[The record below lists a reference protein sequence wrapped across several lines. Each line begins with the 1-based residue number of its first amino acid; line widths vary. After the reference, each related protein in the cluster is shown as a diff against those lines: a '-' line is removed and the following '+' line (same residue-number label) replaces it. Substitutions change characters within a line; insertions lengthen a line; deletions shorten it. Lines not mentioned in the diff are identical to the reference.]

1 MDYQK
6 LIEHLKHMQIDIKD
20 APALTEAIYIISDY
34 EKATAQTSEMIE
46 RYEKAE
52 MAVRRQ
58 AGLYT
63 CPMCGK
69 RAIPGHT
76 HCHWCGKK
84 MMWDRDAYAD
94 RGYPHLKDK
103 GGTRRNGKGK
113 R

>member
-20 APALTEAIYIISDY
+20 APAVTEAIYIISDY

-76 HCHWCGKK
+76 HCHWCGKRL
-84 MMWDRDAYAD
+84 MWDRDAYAD
-94 RGYPHLKDK
+94 RDYPHLRNK

>member
-1 MDYQK
+1 MDYKK
-6 LIEHLKHMQIDIKD
+6 LIDRLGQMEIQISD
-20 APALTEAIYIISDY
+20 APIVAEAIDIISDY
-34 EKATAQTSEMIE
+34 EKATAQTAELIA

-94 RGYPHLKDK
+94 RDYPHLSSK
-103 GGTRRNGKGK
+103 GGRRKHEKGK